1 MVLLSSLCMEEY
13 NKVNRLES
21 AKEIWYTLKMEY
33 EGDKITKITKMELLE
48 GELWQFSMNKGE
60 GPQQMYNQLK
70 TLVNEVHNYGSKKCM
85 DYKFVRL
92 KLRSFTS
99 HNSTLVTLIRENPMS
114 HPDLRANP
122 GANQMCAMIKSHT
135 YDDSWY
141 RNKCHI
147 FTI

>member
-1 MVLLSSLCMEEY
+1 
-13 NKVNRLES
+13 
-21 AKEIWYTLKMEY
+21 
-33 EGDKITKITKMELLE
+33 
-48 GELWQFSMNKGE
+48 MNKGE